1 MIPDT
6 SLASRAREGD
16 TPTLVPTGGVE
27 GGKERLPS
35 KYESTM
41 ISPGAHKR
49 ECCPYLFQRG
59 MVVSEEGVRGGLD
72 HLRSEEVRIF
82 RAQPLL

>member
-1 MIPDT
+1 MISDT
-6 SLASRAREGD
+6 SLTTRACKGD
-16 TPTLVPTGGVE
+16 APTLVPTGGIE
-27 GGKERLPS
+27 GGKERFPS

-72 HLRSEEVRIF
+72 HLRSEEVRTF
-82 RAQPLL
+82 